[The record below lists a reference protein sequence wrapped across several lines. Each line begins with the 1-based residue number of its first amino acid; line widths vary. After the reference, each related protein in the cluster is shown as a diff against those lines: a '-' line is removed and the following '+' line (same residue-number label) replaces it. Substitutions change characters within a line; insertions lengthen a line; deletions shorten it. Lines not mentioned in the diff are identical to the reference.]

1 MFLMNPVRVSSL
13 NNPLSMQ
20 RGLPPAQGLYDPA
33 RERDACG
40 MGFIANIKG
49 EKSHEIILKGIQIL
63 INLTH
68 RGASGSDPDTGDG
81 AGLLIQIPHKFF
93 ARELAAQ
100 GVTLPPAGEYG
111 VGMVFLPVN
120 RTQRLQCEGI
130 FEQIVKEEG
139 LEVLGWRD
147 TPIDSNAIGRLARD
161 SQPYIQQI
169 FIGHPPGI
177 SQDAL
182 ERKLYQIRKRVEN
195 EVAATD
201 IRDRDFFYI
210 PSLSCR
216 TIIYK
221 GLLLAPQIAN
231 FYKELSD
238 PDVVSALCLVHQ
250 RFSTNTF
257 PTWQLAHPFR
267 YLCHNGEINTVRGN
281 KNWMHAREATLNSK
295 NFDDIDKIFPIV
307 TPGGSDSSS
316 LDNVVE
322 LLTLGGRELPH
333 VMAMLIPEA
342 WDQDATMDP
351 SKKAFYEYHASLMEP
366 WDGPA
371 AVAFTDGR
379 LIGATLDR
387 NGLRPARYLVTKD
400 GLLIMASETG
410 VLPVKPEEIKY
421 KGRLQ
426 PGKMLLANL
435 EEGRIVPDDEIKAK
449 LSGRQPYAEWL
460 EKQQITMDQLPT
472 PSRWH
477 DTDFHTVLERQRAFG
492 YTEEDLR
499 MIMTP
504 MAANGEEP
512 VGSMGT
518 DTPLACLS
526 DRPQPLFHYFKQLFA
541 QVTNPPIDPI
551 REELVMSLQSYIG
564 TERNIMEETP
574 EHCHTLRL
582 DHPILTNHDLEK
594 LRNVRWGEFLA
605 TTLPTLFDAN
615 GTEKDLEEALDRLC
629 RRASTAIEKG
639 YRLLILSDRGV
650 DHNSAPIPSLLA
662 LTAVHNHLVREG
674 TRSQVA
680 LIVESGEPR
689 EVMHFCLLIGYG
701 ASAINPY
708 LAIETLEDMEQKKLL
723 PAGLTFQKALT
734 NYKKAINKGL
744 LKVFSKMG
752 ISTLQSYRG
761 AQIFEAIGLNSEFV
775 QKYFTGTASKIEGV
789 GLDVIAREAKMKHD
803 FAFRPNTKV
812 NGLDIGGNYHFRVN
826 GEFHSINPDSVAK
839 LQHAVQQNKY
849 ETYEEYAKLIDEQ
862 NTKFCTLRGLMDF
875 KWADKPLPL
884 EDVEPATEIV
894 KRFATGAMSFGSI
907 SKEAHET
914 LAIAMNR
921 MGGRSNTGE
930 GGEDP
935 ARFPVMPNGDW
946 KRSAIKQVASGRF
959 GVTTEYLVNAEE
971 LQIKVAQG
979 AKPGEGGQLPGHK
992 IDENIARVRF
1002 AVPGVTLISPPPHHD
1017 IYSIEDLA
1025 QLIFDLKNVNSTA
1038 RISVKLV
1045 SEVGV
1050 GTVAAGVAKAHADV
1064 ILISGDTGGTGASP
1078 LTSLKHAGSPWE
1090 LGLAET
1096 QQTLVMNDLRSR
1108 VRIQVDGKLQT
1119 GRDVAIGALLG
1130 AEEFG
1135 FSTAPLIAMG
1145 CIMMRK
1151 CHLNTCPVGIATQNP
1166 ELRKKF
1172 EGTPENVINFFF
1184 FVAEQLRHIMAKLGF
1199 RRMEDMIGRTE
1210 RLEMRKAI
1218 SHWKA
1223 KSLSFDDIFYAPP
1236 VPQRVSRTCCIPQD
1250 HGLNEALDYRLIDH
1264 AREAID
1270 HGTKVEFK
1278 LPIRNVHRTV
1288 GAMLSGEIAK
1298 KYGNEGLPHDTIQIE
1313 FTGSAGQSF
1322 GAFLSKGVTLRL
1334 EGDSND
1340 YIGKGLS
1347 GGKIIVYPP
1356 KAADFQPEEN
1366 IIIGNTAFYGATSGE
1381 TYINGRAGERFCVRN
1396 SGATAVVE
1404 GVGDHGC
1411 EYMTKG
1417 LVLVLGTTGRNFAA
1431 GMSGGIAYV
1440 LDESGDFR
1448 STRCNKAGVDLDKI
1462 EAQEDINTIKQLL
1475 ERHHELTGS
1484 PKARWVLEHF
1494 GTMLPYFV
1502 KVFPHEYKRVLG
1514 FTRQAET
1521 AKQPAPPKAS
1531 VPQPAPL
1538 QQANAAHEHPA
1549 PKAPAPPPATAN
1561 ASTHAAPTLHAAP
1574 ARQAHPYSFHQKPN
1588 GPSKEVKRG

>member
-1 MFLMNPVRVSSL
+1 MTDVSKSAML
-13 NNPLSMQ
+13 
-20 RGLPPAQGLYDPA
+20 RGLPDSQGLYDAA

-40 MGFIANIKG
+40 MGFVANIKG
-49 EKSHEIILKGIQIL
+49 EKSHDIIQKGIQIL

-68 RGASGSDPDTGDG
+68 RGSCGCDPDTGDG
-81 AGLLIQIPHKFF
+81 AGILIQIPHKFF
-93 ARELAAQ
+93 VRECLDL
-100 GVTLPPAGEYG
+100 GFTLPKAGEYG
-111 VGMVFLPVN
+111 VGMVFLPVQ

-130 FEQIVKEEG
+130 IERVVREEG
-139 LEVLGWRD
+139 MTVLGWRD
-147 TPIDSNAIGRLARD
+147 TPIDANAIGRLARD

-169 FIGHPPGI
+169 FIGCNE
-177 SQDAL
+177 SMTEDEL
-182 ERKLYQIRKRVEN
+182 ERRLYSVRKRAEN
-195 EVAATD
+195 EIANSG
-201 IRDRDFFYI
+201 IRDRDFFYL

-231 FYKELSD
+231 FYKELKD
-238 PDVVSALCLVHQ
+238 PDVASALCLVHQ

-267 YLCHNGEINTVRGN
+267 YMCHNGEINTVRGN
-281 KNWMHAREATLNSK
+281 ISWMHARQSVLASDRFGDLK
-295 NFDDIDKIFPIV
+295 RLFPIV
-307 TPGGSDSSS
+307 TPHGSDSAS

-322 LLTLGGRELPH
+322 FLTLGGRELPH
-333 VMAMLIPEA
+333 VMAMLMPEA
-342 WDQDATMDP
+342 WDHDAAMDP

-387 NGLRPARYLVTKD
+387 NGLRPARYMVTHD

-426 PGKMLLANL
+426 PGKMLLADL
-435 EEGRIVPDDEIKAK
+435 TAGRIIPDEEVKQR
-449 LSGRQPYAEWL
+449 LSGKQPYREWL
-460 EKQQITMDQLPT
+460 DKQQITLDRLPA
-472 PSRWH
+472 PPRWH
-477 DTDFHTVLERQRAFG
+477 ETDFHTILERQRAFG

-499 MIMTP
+499 MIMLP
-504 MAANGEEP
+504 MAGGGEEP
-512 VGSMGT
+512 IGSMGT

-526 DRPQPLFHYFKQLFA
+526 DKPQPLFNYFKQLFA

-551 REELVMSLQSYIG
+551 REELVMSLTSYIG
-564 TERNIMEETP
+564 TERNILEETP
-574 EHCHTLRL
+574 EHCHTLKL
-582 DHPILTNHDLEK
+582 KHPVLTNHYLEQ

-605 TTLPTLFDAN
+605 TTLPTLFDAA
-615 GTEKDLEEALDRLC
+615 GTERDLEEALDKLC
-629 RRASTAIEKG
+629 RRASLAIQKG

-650 DHNSAPIPSLLA
+650 DQNSAPIPSLLA

-689 EVMHFCLLIGYG
+689 EIMHFAVLIGYG
-701 ASAINPY
+701 ASAVNPY
-708 LAIETLEDMEQKKLL
+708 LAIETLEDLARKNML
-723 PAGLTFQKALT
+723 PEGVTFEKALS
-734 NYKKAINKGL
+734 NFEKAIGKGL
-744 LKVFSKMG
+744 LKVCSKMG

-761 AQIFEAIGLNSEFV
+761 AQVFEAIGLNSAFV
-775 QKYFTGTASKIEGV
+775 KKYFTGTATRIEGV
-789 GLDVIAREAKMKHD
+789 GLEVIAREAKMKHD
-803 FAFRPNTKV
+803 FAYRPMN
-812 NGLDIGGNYHFRVN
+812 NFSADLDQGGNYHFRVN
-826 GEFHSINPDSVAK
+826 GEFHSVNPDTVAK
-839 LQHAVQQNKY
+839 LQHAVRQNSFSTFEEYARMIDQQNKH
-849 ETYEEYAKLIDEQ
+849 L
-862 NTKFCTLRGLMDF
+862 CTLRGLMDF
-875 KWADKPLPL
+875 KFAATPLAI
-884 EDVEPATEIV
+884 EEVEPATEIV

-930 GGEDP
+930 GGED
-935 ARFPVMPNGDW
+935 ATRFKREPNGDF

-979 AKPGEGGQLPGHK
+979 AKPGEGGQLPGYK
-992 IDENIARVRF
+992 VDENIARVRF
-1002 AVPGVTLISPPPHHD
+1002 AVPGVSLISPPPHHD

-1025 QLIFDLKNVNSTA
+1025 QLIYDLKNVNPQA

-1108 VRIQVDGKLQT
+1108 VRIQVDGKMQT
-1119 GRDVAIGALLG
+1119 GRDVAIGAMLG

-1135 FSTAPLIAMG
+1135 FSTAPLIALG

-1184 FVAEQLRHIMAKLGF
+1184 FIAEQLRQIMAKLGF
-1199 RRMEDMIGRTE
+1199 RTVQEMVGRTDL
-1210 RLEMRKAI
+1210 LEKRKGI
-1218 SHWKA
+1218 THWKA
-1223 KSLSFDDIFYAPP
+1223 QTLSFDSLFYNPP
-1236 VPQRVSRTCCIPQD
+1236 VPQRVSRYCTTSQD
-1250 HGLNEALDYRLIDH
+1250 HGLDEALDYKLISH
-1264 AREAID
+1264 AREALEQ
-1270 HGTKVEFK
+1270 GTKVEFK
-1278 LPIRNVHRTV
+1278 LPIRNIHRTV

-1298 KYGNEGLPHDTIQIE
+1298 RYGNEGLPQDTINFE
-1313 FTGSAGQSF
+1313 FIGSAGQSF
-1322 GAFLSKGVTLRL
+1322 GAFLARGVTMRL

-1347 GGKIIVYPP
+1347 GGRIIVYPP
-1356 KAADFQPEEN
+1356 KESTFLPDEN
-1366 IIIGNTAFYGATSGE
+1366 ILIGNTAFYGATSGE
-1381 TYINGRAGERFCVRN
+1381 AFLNGRAGERFCVRN

-1417 LVLVLGTTGRNFAA
+1417 LVVCLGTTGRNFGA

-1440 LDESGDFR
+1440 FDETGQFQ
-1448 STRCNKAGVDLDKI
+1448 TNLCNRASVDLDPV
-1462 EAQEDINTIKQLL
+1462 ESQEDINTLKQLL
-1475 ERHHELTGS
+1475 ERHWMYTGS
-1484 PKARWVLEHF
+1484 PKARWVLDDF
-1494 GTMLPYFV
+1494 GALLPKFV
-1502 KVFPHEYKRVLG
+1502 KVFPHEFKRVLG
-1514 FTRQAET
+1514 VAR
-1521 AKQPAPPKAS
+1521 S
-1531 VPQPAPL
+1531 
-1538 QQANAAHEHPA
+1538 
-1549 PKAPAPPPATAN
+1549 
-1561 ASTHAAPTLHAAP
+1561 AAP
-1574 ARQAHPYSFHQKPN
+1574 A
-1588 GPSKEVKRG
+1588 EVKSVKVTAKSAKREVIHG